1 MQALDYDSGSID
13 IDAPPQVVFTLIT
26 DIHQMARFSPELV
39 SCRWLDGADRAALGA
54 RFEAVNQVPGHRP
67 WKNRPVVTV
76 YEPHQRFAISR
87 TELFAG
93 TLVWAYDL
101 DSDGNKTVLTESYQ
115 VTKPVSRIGWMIIEK
130 GFGGHDR
137 QGVLRRGIHDTL
149 DAIKAAA
156 ESTRKPVVEHRNM
169 RSR

>member
-130 GFGGHDR
+130 GFGGHG